1 MKYNEDGINKNTYEL
16 LFKEGKNDRDI
27 DEKEEKRYYILSL
40 IEQYTKLREK
50 SIFGILLKKYLNI
63 KNLDF
68 SKIVYNKEKQ
78 EYEFEYLGEI
88 YTFNKISNFYGD
100 KKMKGE
106 LESGERY
113 RKCHE
118 ESIYFSML
126 NKGCY
131 ILTGYINNNGG
142 TYLHSVIETK
152 DGKILDWTK
161 NLIMSKKEYFNLT
174 DFKALEKIS
183 GEEMIEIFI
192 RLPVGKVNGKVL
204 TVFGNEVLEDMKKN
218 PAIFEVHEKSKK
230 EIMNIR
236 NKIDSNEER

>member
-27 DEKEEKRYYILSL
+27 DEKEEKRKYILSL

-50 SIFGILLKKYLNI
+50 SIFGTLLKKYLNI

-88 YTFNKISNFYGD
+88 YTFNKISNFYRD
-100 KKMKGE
+100 KKMKRE

-113 RKCHE
+113 GKCHE

-174 DFKALEKIS
+174 DFKTLEKIS
-183 GEEMIEIFI
+183 GEKMIEIFV
-192 RLPVGKVNGKVL
+192 RLPVGKVNGRVL
-204 TVFGNEVLEDMKKN
+204 TIFGNEVLEDMKKN
-218 PAIFEVHEKSKK
+218 PNIFETNEKSKK

-236 NKIDSNEER
+236 NKRDSNEER